1 MGNDFEARL
10 KQHMASVIMEDANE
24 FEEIMKDTVLKEE
37 IKAVPE
43 NVFREIFLPFFK
55 GVVKA
60 SNEADYVAHWAGLVG
75 PTSPATVVDIQGKPL
90 FEVPPL
96 FDTSELNTERT
107 GQRYENTLFQ
117 YVDQARVHP
126 AIAQAEYV
134 ENMAPR
140 LEALLPKEPKN
151 IDGWRKI
158 YEYYNLSGE
167 KTKASQEQRPAAE
180 DFFE

>member
-1 MGNDFEARL
+1 M
-10 KQHMASVIMEDANE
+10 QHMASVIMDDASE
-24 FEEIMKDTVLKEE
+24 FETIMKDTVLKEE
-37 IKAVPE
+37 KRAVPE

-55 GVVKA
+55 GEVKA

-75 PTSPATVVDIQGKPL
+75 PSSPATVVDIQGKPL
-90 FEVPPL
+90 FDVPPL
-96 FDTSELNTERT
+96 FDTASLNTERT

-134 ENMAPR
+134 ENMAPK
-140 LEALLPKEPKN
+140 LEALLPKEPTN
-151 IDGWRKI
+151 AEGWRKI
-158 YEYYNLSGE
+158 YEYYDLTGE
-167 KTKASQEQRPAAE
+167 KTKTASEQKPDAE